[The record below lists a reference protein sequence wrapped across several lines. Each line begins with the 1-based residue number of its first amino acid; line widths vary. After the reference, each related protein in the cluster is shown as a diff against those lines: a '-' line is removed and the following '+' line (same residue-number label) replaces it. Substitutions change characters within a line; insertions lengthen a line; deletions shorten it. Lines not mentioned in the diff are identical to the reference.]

1 MSGDDCLF
9 CRIARGEIACH
20 AVHEGE
26 RVLAF
31 LDIHPIRAGHTL
43 IIPREHFPW
52 FEDLPLQLA
61 TEITTLAQRLAREM
75 KAMYAVE
82 RVALFYTGIHVRHA
96 HAHVVPMHHFHDV
109 TSATY
114 LRDGVEGFS
123 MPPAAAPQELAGVAS
138 EFKERLARQSSDV
151 RPTR

>member
-1 MSGDDCLF
+1 MSDDACLF
-9 CRIARGEIACH
+9 CLIARGEIACH

-43 IIPREHFPW
+43 IIPREHFPG
-52 FEDLPLQLA
+52 FEDLPAPLA
-61 TEITTLAQRLAREM
+61 AEITTLAQRLAREM
-75 KAMYAVE
+75 KTTYAVE
-82 RVALFYTGIHVRHA
+82 RVAFFYTGIHVRHA
-96 HAHVVPMHHFHDV
+96 HAHVVPMHHRHDV

-123 MPPAAAPQELAGVAS
+123 LPPSASVQELAAVAMDL
-138 EFKERLARQSSDV
+138 KERLAR
-151 RPTR
+151 RPS

>member
-1 MSGDDCLF
+1 MSDDCLF

-43 IIPREHFPW
+43 IIPRQHFPW
-52 FEDLPLQLA
+52 FEDLPAPLA
-61 TEITTLAQRLAREM
+61 NEITSLAQRLAREM
-75 KAMYAVE
+75 KAIYAVE

-96 HAHVVPMHHFHDV
+96 HAHVVPMHHRHDV

-123 MPPAAAPQELAGVAS
+123 MPPASPAPELIEVAK
-138 EFKERLARQSSDV
+138 ELRERLARGG
-151 RPTR
+151 

>member
-1 MSGDDCLF
+1 MSADDCLF

-43 IIPREHFPW
+43 IIPREHFPG
-52 FEDLPLQLA
+52 FEDLPVPLA
-61 TEITTLAQRLAREM
+61 TEITTLAQRLALDM

-96 HAHVVPMHHFHDV
+96 HAHVVPMHHRHDV

-114 LRDGVEGFS
+114 LREGVEGFS
-123 MPPAAAPQELAGVAS
+123 LPPAPPAQELATVAR
-138 EFKERLARQSSDV
+138 ELKARLAR
-151 RPTR
+151 RG

>member
-1 MSGDDCLF
+1 MNDDDCLF

-20 AVHEGE
+20 AVQEGE

-43 IIPREHFPW
+43 IIPRAHFPC
-52 FEDLPLQLA
+52 FEDLPVPLA
-61 TEITTLAQRLAREM
+61 TEITTLAQGLAREM

-82 RVALFYTGIHVRHA
+82 RVALFYTGIHVRHV
-96 HAHVVPMHHFHDV
+96 HAHVVPMHHRHDV
-109 TSATY
+109 TSASY

-123 MPPAAAPQELAGVAS
+123 MPPAPPPHELADVARKLR
-138 EFKERLARQSSDV
+138 EHLARHG
-151 RPTR
+151 

>member
-1 MSGDDCLF
+1 MSDDDCLF

-20 AVHEGE
+20 AVSEGE

-43 IIPREHFPW
+43 IIPREHFSG
-52 FEDLPLQLA
+52 FEDLPAPLA
-61 TEITTLAQRLAREM
+61 TEITSLAQQLAREM
-75 KAMYAVE
+75 KAIYAVE

-96 HAHVVPMHHFHDV
+96 HAHVVPMHHRHDV

-123 MPPAAAPQELAGVAS
+123 LPPAASTQELAAVAMDL
-138 EFKERLARQSSDV
+138 KERLAR
-151 RPTR
+151 RPS

>member
-1 MSGDDCLF
+1 MSDQACLF

-31 LDIHPIRAGHTL
+31 LDIHPIRRGHTL
-43 IIPREHFPW
+43 IIPREHFPG
-52 FEDLPLQLA
+52 FEDLPAQLA
-61 TEITTLAQRLAREM
+61 TEITTLAQQLARGM
-75 KAMYAVE
+75 KAIYGVE
-82 RVALFYTGIHVRHA
+82 RVALFYAGIHVRHA
-96 HAHVVPMHHFHDV
+96 HAHVLPMHHRHDV

-123 MPPAAAPQELAGVAS
+123 LPPASSTHELIEVAR
-138 EFKERLARQSSDV
+138 ELKERLAR
-151 RPTR
+151 RG

>member
-1 MSGDDCLF
+1 MSDDCLF

-31 LDIHPIRAGHTL
+31 LDLHPIRAAHTL

-52 FEDLPLQLA
+52 FEDLPAPLA

-75 KAMYAVE
+75 KAIYAIE

-96 HAHVVPMHHFHDV
+96 HAHVVPMHHRHDV

-123 MPPAAAPQELAGVAS
+123 MPPESPAPELAAVAR
-138 EFKERLARQSSDV
+138 ELKGRLVRQARDV
-151 RPTR
+151 R